1 MPGRRGGR
9 SDDDHIKSRAPRK
22 AAIDDDAPSG
32 TLPAMSTASQL
43 AKIALLR
50 GMSESDLIDLARA
63 ARWHKFDEGEI
74 IFDRQ
79 SDCRGVYLV
88 VEGEVD
94 VVNYSNQGREIA
106 YARVKTG
113 DFFGELSAIDGLPR
127 SANIVAQ
134 TTCRIAEVSRE
145 TFSELLKSQPEI
157 AFRVLEKLVR
167 IIRTADERIL
177 DLATLGAHQRVCIE
191 LLRLAKPD
199 PVKPDGW
206 LVYPMPTQAEI
217 AALASTT
224 RETVARVMGQLVE
237 DGMIRKVH
245 KTVYI
250 GSREKLAELAQRL
263 NPRREDTPAR

>member
-1 MPGRRGGR
+1 M
-9 SDDDHIKSRAPRK
+9 S
-22 AAIDDDAPSG
+22 SG
-32 TLPAMSTASQL
+32 SQL
-43 AKIALLR
+43 AQITLFEGL
-50 GMSESDLIDLARA
+50 SDDVLTDLARL
-63 ARWHKFDEGEI
+63 ARWHRFEEGEV

-94 VVNYSNQGREIA
+94 VVNFSKQGREIA

-134 TTCRIAEVSRE
+134 ANCRIAELPRE
-145 TFSELLKSQPEI
+145 VFIDLLKERPPV
-157 AFRVLEKLVR
+157 AFRVLQKMIG
-167 IIRTADERIL
+167 IIRTADERIM
-177 DLATLGAHQRVCIE
+177 DLATLGAHQRVCVE

-199 PVKPDGW
+199 PVKPDSW
-206 LVYPMPTQAEI
+206 MIYPLPTQAEI

-224 RETVARVMGQLVE
+224 RETVARVMGQLID
-237 DGMIRKVH
+237 DGYIRKVH

-250 GSREKLAELAQRL
+250 DSRDTLAELAQKL